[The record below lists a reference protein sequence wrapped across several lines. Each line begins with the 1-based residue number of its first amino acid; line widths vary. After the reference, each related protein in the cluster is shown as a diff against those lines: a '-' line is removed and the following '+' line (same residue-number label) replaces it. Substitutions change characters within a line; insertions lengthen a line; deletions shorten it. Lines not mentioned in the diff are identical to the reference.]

1 MMGFSFL
8 AAFSADGLL
17 GRLGGGGLSG
27 TDFVLLVESSVEP
40 GFFTGRRIRRI
51 TWFTC
56 SLALFTCSLAWL
68 TCSLTLLVFSGVG
81 VGVDA

>member
-40 GFFTGRRIRRI
+40 GFFTAGE
-51 TWFTC
+51 FAE
-56 SLALFTCSLAWL
+56 SLGSRALWLYSLVL
-68 TCSLTLLVFSGVG
+68 
-81 VGVDA
+81 